1 MCFPK
6 IQKNKTKQTQIL
18 HTYVCSNRPS
28 KCTKRHYMN
37 LLAAHLKPSQHCS
50 SAILQ
55 YKTQSLKDKTKVG
68 DCTVPVQYLIEQ
80 VENQDIEDMNI

>member
-1 MCFPK
+1 
-6 IQKNKTKQTQIL
+6 
-18 HTYVCSNRPS
+18 
-28 KCTKRHYMN
+28 MN

-68 DCTVPVQYLIEQ
+68 DCTVPIQYLIEQ